1 MKKVSFKEYCKQM
14 DKIIDKPLS
23 VADKLIE
30 MIEYAESVKIINNKC
45 IKKFK
50 RKVNSSSE
58 EY

>member
-30 MIEYAESVKIINNKC
+30 MIEYAGSVKIVNNKC

-50 RKVNSSSE
+50 KKVNSSDKE
-58 EY
+58 C